1 MGMQEVLVGAD
12 GSAAGRK
19 AEDWAAK
26 RAKDLGLRLNL
37 VRVVP
42 GPWAYRRPSQYR
54 DAMAHAQALLEAECA
69 RVSALVPS
77 VEIVVTRRTGETPS
91 VLRLLSDGAET
102 VVVGSD
108 RPPDRHGEGFGSV
121 SFQVAVLSRSPV
133 AIIPGLG
140 PGDSAGVVVGVDG
153 SAVAAIALDLAGVE
167 ALRKGEELTVV
178 HVAPNV
184 DAPSTAGES
193 SPGGREPGQDGQMLL
208 SVAAGAVRDSNPG
221 LVVNE
226 VLERDDSPADA
237 LLRAAAH
244 ARLLVIGCRG
254 RGGLRKPVGAI
265 AEKILLHL
273 PCPTIVTRPGTA
285 TQRAA

>member
-12 GSAAGRK
+12 GSVAGRK
-19 AEDWAAK
+19 AEDWAAQ

-54 DAMAHAQALLEAECA
+54 DAMAQAQALLEAESV

-77 VEIVVTRRTGETPS
+77 VEIVLTRRTGETPS
-91 VLRLLSDGAET
+91 VLRLLSDDAET

-133 AIIPGLG
+133 AVIPDVGS
-140 PGDSAGVVVGVDG
+140 GDHAGVVVGVDG
-153 SAVAAIALDLAGVE
+153 SADSAIALDLAGME
-167 ALRKGEELTVV
+167 ALRMGEELTVV
-178 HVAPNV
+178 YAEPKV
-184 DAPSTAGES
+184 DAPSTAGKS
-193 SPGGREPGQDGQMLL
+193 SPGGREAGQDGQMLL
-208 SVAAGAVRDSNPG
+208 STAAGTARDSNPG
-221 LVVNE
+221 LVVHE
-226 VLERDDSPADA
+226 VLELDDSPADA

-273 PCPTIVTRPGTA
+273 PCPTIVTRPA
-285 TQRAA
+285 THRAA

>member
-19 AEDWAAK
+19 AEDWAAQ

-54 DAMAHAQALLEAECA
+54 DAMAQAQALLEAESA

-140 PGDSAGVVVGVDG
+140 LGPGDSAGVVVGVDG
-153 SAVAAIALDLAGVE
+153 SADSAIALDLAGVE
-167 ALRKGEELTVV
+167 ALRMGEELTVV
-178 HVAPNV
+178 YVKPNV
-184 DAPSTAGES
+184 DAPSAGES
-193 SPGGREPGQDGQMLL
+193 SPGGREPGQDGQMLI
-208 SVAAGAVRDSNPG
+208 SAAGAVRDSNPG

-226 VLERDDSPADA
+226 TLEMDDSPADA
-237 LLRAAAH
+237 LLRASAH

-273 PCPTIVTRPGTA
+273 PCPTIVTRPA

>member
-1 MGMQEVLVGAD
+1 MQEVLVGAD

-19 AEDWAAK
+19 AEDWAAQ
-26 RAKDLGLRLNL
+26 RANDLGLRLNL

-54 DAMAHAQALLEAECA
+54 DAMTQAQALLEAESA

-140 PGDSAGVVVGVDG
+140 LGPRDSAGVVVGVDG
-153 SAVAAIALDLAGVE
+153 SADSAIALDLAGVE
-167 ALRKGEELTVV
+167 ALRMGEELTVV
-178 HVAPNV
+178 YVKPNV
-184 DAPSTAGES
+184 DAPSAGES
-193 SPGGREPGQDGQMLL
+193 SPGGREPGQDGQMLI
-208 SVAAGAVRDSNPG
+208 SAAGAVRDSNPG

-226 VLERDDSPADA
+226 TLEMNDSPADA

-273 PCPTIVTRPGTA
+273 PCPTIVTRPA